1 MTHLRRR
8 QLLVAGAAAAALLL
22 SGCAAGQ
29 ISQTANEVAA
39 IDGGNGSAGKI
50 GVRNVLF
57 STAPALSGYAVGAD
71 VPLTLQIANDGV
83 TADTL
88 TQVSSTSAS
97 SGAISGTATVPAQ
110 SLISVGTGSTVTLS
124 LKSLTA
130 ALPYG
135 HSIPV
140 TFTFSTAGQI
150 TVNVPIAIP
159 DVQDSNR
166 PTIDIQPAQPTPL
179 WLTGASGAAAH

>member
-1 MTHLRRR
+1 MTQLRRR
-8 QLLVAGAAAAALLL
+8 HLLVAGGLAAALLL
-22 SGCAAGQ
+22 GGCAAGQ
-29 ISQTANEVAA
+29 ISQTADQVAA
-39 IDGGNGSAGKI
+39 IDGANGSAGKI

-57 STAPALSGYAVGAD
+57 PTAPALTGYAAGAD
-71 VPLTLQIANDGV
+71 VPLILQISNDGI

-88 TQVSSTSAS
+88 TQVSSPSAT

-110 SLISVGTGSTVTLS
+110 SLITLGTDSTVKLT

-130 ALPYG
+130 TLPYG

-140 TFTFSTAGQI
+140 TFTFTTAGQI

-159 DVQDSNR
+159 DVRDSNR

-179 WLTGASGAAAH
+179 WLTGASDH